1 MTRMVITIK
10 DPKELTTVQ
19 KLKVVRRAILWF
31 IKQLE
36 KVEKETNT
44 GGFVYDDYEHTGATI
59 SVTLK

>member
-1 MTRMVITIK
+1 MTLINITIK

-36 KVEKETNT
+36 KGEKETN
-44 GGFVYDDYEHTGATI
+44 GFCYQDYEHTGATI
-59 SVTLK
+59 NVNIK

>member
-1 MTRMVITIK
+1 MTRINITIK

-36 KVEKETNT
+36 KGEKETN
-44 GGFVYDDYEHTGATI
+44 GFYYVDYEHTGATI
-59 SVTLK
+59 NVNIK